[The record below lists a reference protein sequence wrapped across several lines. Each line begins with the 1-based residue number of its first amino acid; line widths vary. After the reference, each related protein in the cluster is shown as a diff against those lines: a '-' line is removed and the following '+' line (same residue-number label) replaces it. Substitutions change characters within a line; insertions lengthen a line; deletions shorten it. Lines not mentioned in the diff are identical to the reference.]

1 MVAVKSRIRVAV
13 LMGGRTPEYD
23 VSLATGREVVN
34 NLDKEKFEVL
44 PVVISRDGQKWQP
57 LPLTQ
62 FLQLDTSIRRLPD
75 QIKDNSSVATSSQ
88 TQTVLREQKIDVAF
102 VAMHGPYGEDGT
114 IQGMLELLNVPYTF
128 SGVLASALGMDKIMF
143 RKILDTEKVSYARF
157 LIFAKRDKEE
167 KIWKTFAKLPL
178 FVKPYNQGSSV
189 GVSLVHK
196 KSELKKALDDAFKY
210 SDPIL
215 IEEYLKGMEVSCA
228 VLGNENPIALPLAEI
243 CPKNEFF
250 DYEAK
255 YSAGKSNEIVPAR
268 ISQEM
273 TEKIQKL
280 AVKIFKSIGAS
291 GVARVDF
298 IIVGNKPYCLEINTI
313 PGLTSGS
320 IVPKEAKSAG
330 LSYPQLLTKL
340 IDLATQKS

>member
-1 MVAVKSRIRVAV
+1 
-13 LMGGRTPEYD
+13 MGGRTPEYD

-34 NLDKEKFEVL
+34 NLNKEKFDVL
-44 PVVISRDGQKWQP
+44 PVVISRDGQTWQP
-57 LPLTQ
+57 LPLNK
-62 FLQLDTSIRRLPD
+62 FLELDATVRALPD
-75 QIKDNSSVATSSQ
+75 QIKEQSSLKATTPQ
-88 TQTVLREQKIDVAF
+88 TQAVLNEQKIDVAF

-114 IQGMLELLNVPYTF
+114 IQGMLELLDIPYTF

-143 RKILDTEKVSYARF
+143 RKILDRERIDYARF
-157 LIFAKRDKEE
+157 LSFNKEDKEE
-167 KIWKTFAKLPL
+167 KIWKTFAKFPL

-189 GVSLVHK
+189 GVSFVQK
-196 KSELKKALDDAFKY
+196 KSELKDALETAFKY

-215 IEEYLKGMEVSCA
+215 IEEYLKGKEVSCA
-228 VLGNENPIALPLAEI
+228 VLGNQNPQALPLAEI
-243 CPKNEFF
+243 CPKNDFF

-255 YSAGKSNEIVPAR
+255 YIAGKSDEIVPAR
-268 ISQEM
+268 VSQEM

-280 AVKIFKSIGAS
+280 AVKIFKAIGAR

-320 IVPKEAKSAG
+320 IVPKEAKG
-330 LSYPQLLTKL
+330 VGMSYPELLTKL
-340 IDLATQKS
+340 IELALQKS